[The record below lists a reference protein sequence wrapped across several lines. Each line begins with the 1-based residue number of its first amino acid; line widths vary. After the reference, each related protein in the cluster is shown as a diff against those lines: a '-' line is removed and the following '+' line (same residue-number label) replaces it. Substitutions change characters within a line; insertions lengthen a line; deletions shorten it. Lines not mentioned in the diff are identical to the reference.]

1 MLLRVVGSCFAK
13 FETCKTFEPTTPNI
27 SFYLLI
33 MVLWVVIIL
42 STMHCRSKY
51 CWELLHPSAH
61 HCQHGHNN
69 SKHYWPNNVGS
80 CCIPS
85 HTTAS
90 MDTTIPIIA
99 DPTML
104 RVVASLCTPLP
115 AWTQQFQTLSTQQ
128 CWELLLQFAVSLTFI
143 CNIINPIPGK
153 LSPGWTMQTSAKI
166 VAHYLTL

>member
-1 MLLRVVGSCFAK
+1 MGRNNPFHDALQVQILLGVVASLC
-13 FETCKTFEPTTPNI
+13 TPLPAWTQW
-27 SFYLLI
+27 FQTLL
-33 MVLWVVIIL
+33 
-42 STMHCRSKY
+42 TQQ
-51 CWELLHPSAH
+51 CWELLHPFAY
-61 HCQHGHNN
+61 HCQHGRNN
-69 SKHYWPNNVGS
+69 SNYCWPNNVGS
-80 CCIPS
+80 CCIPL

-90 MDTTIPIIA
+90 MDTIIPNIT

-104 RVVASLCTPLP
+104 GVVASLCTPLP
-115 AWTQQFQTLSTQQ
+115 AWTQQFQTLPTQQ